1 MIAALSEFLSSASLI
16 TFCKLLGDVEA
27 TNGHFCDSS
36 FYPEF
41 LMTYAETWILPRN
54 TDIEQTSS

>member
-1 MIAALSEFLSSASLI
+1 MIAALSEFLSSALLI
-16 TFCKLLGDVEA
+16 TFCRFLSDVEA

-41 LMTYAETWILPRN
+41 LMTCAET
-54 TDIEQTSS
+54 